1 MTTLRKPGMMMMMR
15 MITDAVY
22 AMGKAIVM
30 IVKIKGKKRKR
41 KASGGNRRERKL
53 KNKMK
58 ELFQLIART
67 GNELYR

>member
-1 MTTLRKPGMMMMMR
+1 

-22 AMGKAIVM
+22 AMGKTIAM
-30 IVKIKGKKRKR
+30 IMKIKEKKWKK

-58 ELFQLIART
+58 ELR
-67 GNELYR
+67 